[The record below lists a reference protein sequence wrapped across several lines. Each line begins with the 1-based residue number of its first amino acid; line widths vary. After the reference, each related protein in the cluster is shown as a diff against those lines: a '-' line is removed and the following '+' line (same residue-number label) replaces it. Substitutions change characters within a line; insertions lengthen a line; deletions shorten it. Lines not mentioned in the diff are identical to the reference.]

1 MIDCPKCLAPNAI
14 KKIHKDGY
22 IAYICEYC
30 ESVMEDTMIVEGYTT
45 MSENIIIKE
54 NTSPVK
60 IEEPVTEQEQPYFK
74 NKKETSWHKIFV
86 AIICFIFF
94 SIVLVLLRD
103 VKFFP

>member
-22 IAYICEYC
+22 IACICEYC
-30 ESVMEDTMIVEGYTT
+30 GSVMEDTMIVESYTT

-54 NTSPVK
+54 NTSPAK
-60 IEEPVTEQEQPYFK
+60 IEEPVTELEQPYFK
-74 NKKETSWHKIFV
+74 NKKETSWRKIFI

>member
-1 MIDCPKCLAPNAI
+1 
-14 KKIHKDGY
+14 
-22 IAYICEYC
+22 
-30 ESVMEDTMIVEGYTT
+30 MEDTMIVEGYTT

-60 IEEPVTEQEQPYFK
+60 IAEPVTEQEQPYFK